1 MLIGFDFDN
10 TIVSYDAL
18 FHKVA
23 VEQKV
28 VPETIDVNKV
38 AVRNY
43 LRNENKE
50 DIWTEM
56 QGYVYGERMQ
66 EASPFEGVI
75 GFIAEAKKQG
85 HELRIVSHKTRFP
98 FMGPQYDLHASAIKW
113 IETHLWQDGTPLL
126 SGDQYFFEQTKDEKI
141 ERIRSCGCE
150 MYIDDLPE
158 ILLHKHFPA
167 TTVKYLFDP
176 EKHHAGE
183 DFPDLKP
190 VHSWEQLRRE
200 LL

>member
-28 VPETIDVNKV
+28 VPATIDVNKV

-43 LRNENKE
+43 LRNMDKEN
-50 DIWTEM
+50 IWTEM

-75 GFIAEAKKQG
+75 GFIAEARKQG

-113 IETHLWQDGTPLL
+113 IETHLWQDGIPLF
-126 SGDQYFFEQTKDEKI
+126 SSDQYFFEQTKDEKI
-141 ERIRSCGCE
+141 DRITSCGCE
-150 MYIDDLPE
+150 VYIDDLPE
-158 ILLHKHFPA
+158 ILLHKHFPE

-176 EKHHAGE
+176 EKHHTGE
-183 DFPDLKP
+183 NFPALKP